1 MDNRIFLIGY
11 RAVGKTTVGREL
23 ASAEGIDFFD
33 TDQIICQKRNSS
45 IAAIVREEGWEGFR
59 RLERE
64 VLQEFAGRGGCVV
77 ATGGGAILHRDI
89 WDMLKSRSL
98 IVWLSASAEVLVSR
112 FRQDAGSGEN
122 RPSLTGEGACVE
134 LFEVLRQREPLYRA
148 TAHMEIDA
156 GLLDVPEIV
165 RRIQQEYARV
175 KRRG

>member
-23 ASAEGIDFFD
+23 ARAEGLDFFD
-33 TDQIICQKRNSS
+33 TDQIICQKRDSS

-59 RLERE
+59 RMERE
-64 VLQEFAGRGGCVV
+64 VLQDLAGRGSCVV

-89 WDMLKSRSL
+89 WDMLKFRSL
-98 IVWLSASAEVLVSR
+98 IVWLSASDEVLVDR
-112 FRQDAGSGEN
+112 FRQDAGSDEN

-134 LFEVLRQREPLYRA
+134 FLDVLRQREPLYRA
-148 TAHMEIDA
+148 TAHVEIDT
-156 GLLDVPEIV
+156 GLLDVPGIV
-165 RRIQQEYARV
+165 HRIQQEYARE